1 MTADSPGG
9 SWDPVVVPWHLDEQL
24 PGFPVPAGAPA
35 PVSPPLPAGT
45 RTGRMTALYQAVAEA
60 VARSP
65 RPLLLTGDCTTALGI
80 AAGLQRRHADLAVVW
95 LDAHGDFNTPATTIT
110 GYLGGMPLAMLTGRA
125 PDLISGPLGLRP
137 VSERNVVLADARDL
151 DPAEHE
157 ALAASQVRRVPASPA
172 ALGDALAGLGPGAVY
187 LHVDVDIIDA
197 AQLPGL
203 RVPARAGPS
212 LSEVED
218 CLAAITAAA
227 DVAAACLAC
236 TWLPGHIGDQR
247 TRAAITRLSGALAA
261 PLAWPGRA
269 RQAAPPSLAP
279 NGAGAHG

>member
-1 MTADSPGG
+1 MTTDSPGG

-35 PVSPPLPAGT
+35 PVSPPLPPGT
-45 RTGRMTALYQAVAEA
+45 RTGRMTALYRAVAGT

-65 RPLLLTGDCTTALGI
+65 RPLLLTGDCTTALGM
-80 AAGLQRRHADLAVVW
+80 AAGLQRRHPDLAVVW

-137 VSERNVVLADARDL
+137 VSERNVVLVDARDL
-151 DPAEHE
+151 DPAEQE

-172 ALGDALAGLGPGAVY
+172 ALGDALAGLGAGAVY
-187 LHVDVDIIDA
+187 LHVDADIVDSA
-197 AQLPGL
+197 ELPGL
-203 RVPARAGPS
+203 RVPAGGGPS
-212 LSEVED
+212 LGQVEG

-227 DVAAACLAC
+227 DVAAACIAC
-236 TWLPGHIGDQR
+236 TWLPGHLGDER
-247 TRAAITRLSGALAA
+247 TRTAIARLGGAFGA
-261 PLAWPGRA
+261 PLSWPDRA
-269 RQAAPPSLAP
+269 GGAA
-279 NGAGAHG
+279 